1 MKKNLKFF
9 KQEVTFMKG
18 LEKFSNHAYAL
29 MRIVA
34 GFMFAFHG
42 AQKIFGLFSTFQP
55 AVGSQMWIGGII
67 ELLGGL
73 AIMLGFQTRIAAFL
87 CSGEMAV
94 AYFQFH
100 LNLKSIIVSQLFP
113 TINGGELA
121 VLYCFV
127 FLFIACRGGVKW
139 CLDKTS

>member
-1 MKKNLKFF
+1 MKRLAKYAD
-9 KQEVTFMKG
+9 
-18 LEKFSNHAYAL
+18 HAYAL
-29 MRIVA
+29 MRIMA
-34 GFMFAFHG
+34 GFMFSFHG
-42 AQKIFGLFSTFQP
+42 AQKILGVLSEFQP
-55 AVGSQMWIGGII
+55 AAGSQLWFGGLI

-73 AIMLGFQTRIAAFL
+73 AIMLGFQTRAAAFL

-100 LNLKSIIVSQLFP
+100 WKFQMGPDFFP
-113 TINGGELA
+113 AVNKGELA

-139 CLDKTS
+139 KLDKN

>member
-1 MKKNLKFF
+1 MK
-9 KQEVTFMKG
+9 Q
-18 LEKFSNHAYAL
+18 LEKYADHAYAL

-42 AQKIFGLFSTFQP
+42 AQKVLGILSEFQP
-55 AVGSQMWIGGII
+55 PIGSQLWIGGVI
-67 ELLGGL
+67 ELVGGL
-73 AIMLGFQTRIAAFL
+73 AVLLGLGTRIAAFI

-100 LNLKSIIVSQLFP
+100 WKFQLGAAFFP
-113 TINGGELA
+113 AVNKGELA

-127 FLFIACRGGVKW
+127 FLLIACRGGVKW
-139 CLDKTS
+139 SLDKA